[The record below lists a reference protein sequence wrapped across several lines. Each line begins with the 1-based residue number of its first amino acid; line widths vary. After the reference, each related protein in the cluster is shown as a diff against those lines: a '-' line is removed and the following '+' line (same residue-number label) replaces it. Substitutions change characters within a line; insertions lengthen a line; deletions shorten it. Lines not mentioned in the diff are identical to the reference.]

1 MFPKC
6 NKQTKK
12 SLTRL
17 LDAHPRHHYH
27 EDTDPM
33 DEEVTPPCRSTRKGK
48 ERQREE
54 PAPPQ
59 VKGEHPPEPPS
70 DPEEEAPPLPRR
82 ASPPAPP
89 LGPRRSTRIKN
100 IPKKPD
106 NVYGDCHPVGI
117 LRDPTGRKGR
127 RTVQGPVPRPKE
139 NIPGPSRI
147 VPEQPQQR
155 DWDPA
160 LPPISLIHAH
170 VETESRTDISHPAP
184 ARGCQDGG

>member
-17 LDAHPRHHYH
+17 LDAPPPHHYH
-27 EDTDPM
+27 EDTDPV
-33 DEEVTPPCRSTRKGK
+33 DEEVTPPRRSTRKGK
-48 ERQREE
+48 ERQRDE
-54 PAPPQ
+54 PPPP

-70 DPEEEAPPLPRR
+70 DPEEEAPPSPRR
-82 ASPPAPP
+82 ASTPAPP

-106 NVYGDCHPVGI
+106 NVYGDRHPVDI

-139 NIPGPSRI
+139 NVPGPSCI

-160 LPPISLIHAH
+160 LPPISP
-170 VETESRTDISHPAP
+170 TESELEIK
-184 ARGCQDGG
+184 